1 MTPDDSRIYR
11 YQGHTL
17 VDITHTGVTRH
28 SPEQERARNQ
38 QRNWETVQQL
48 LGLRAQVLDI
58 AQRKLTKQELTNF
71 GSEYR
76 GQHTVWQFEF
86 SVEVVN
92 VFKLDQ
98 DPIGIL
104 LQDFNH
110 APIVVE
116 LDETVKFPM
125 HLFFTTGGNKNI
137 HFDLL

>member
-1 MTPDDSRIYR
+1 MTQENLRIYK

-17 VDITHTGVTRH
+17 VDITQTGVTRH

-48 LGLRAQVLDI
+48 LGLRAQILEI
-58 AQRKLTKQELTNF
+58 AQKKFTEQDLIVF
-71 GSEYR
+71 GPKYQ
-76 GQHTVWQFEF
+76 GQQTMWQFEF
-86 SVEVVN
+86 SVEVKD

-98 DPIGIL
+98 DPVGIL
-104 LQDFNH
+104 IQDFNH
-110 APIVVE
+110 APIVAG

-125 HLFFTTGGNKNI
+125 HLFFTQGENKNI